1 MPAKEPQR
9 IKSISEFHRVKGL
22 PKPENPLISVVN
34 FDDLKAFARR
44 DELHLVYEFYSIAL
58 KKDFEGKIRYGQ
70 QQYDFD
76 EGVMIFMAPGQTLR
90 IELPNDRPAQ
100 HSGWLLLF
108 HPDFLWRTALAAGI
122 KQYHFFDYAVN
133 EALFLSEN
141 EELTITDILLH
152 IQQEYRKN
160 IDRLSQKILV
170 AQLDLLLSYAE
181 RFYQRQFITRKVSSH
196 QILNRLEN
204 LLNRYFDSED
214 ITLKGLPT
222 VRFIADGLHTSPDYL
237 SGLLKELTG
246 LNTQQHIHQR
256 LIEKAK
262 EKLSATNL
270 SVGEIAYQ
278 LGFEHPPSFSKL
290 FKAKT
295 SQSPLQFRQS
305 FN

>member
-22 PKPENPLISVVN
+22 PMPDHPLVSLVN
-34 FDDLKAFARR
+34 FGDMKTFARR
-44 DELHLVYEFYSIAL
+44 NELYLVYDFYSIAL
-58 KKDFEGKIRYGQ
+58 KRDFEGKMLYGQ

-90 IELPNDRPAQ
+90 IELPDGRPSP
-100 HSGWLLLF
+100 HTGWLLLF
-108 HPDFLWRTALAAGI
+108 HPDFLWHTSLATGI
-122 KQYHFFDYAVN
+122 KQYRFFDYTVN
-133 EALFLSEN
+133 EALFLSDG
-141 EELTITDILLH
+141 EEQTITGLLLQ

-160 IDRLSQKILV
+160 IDSLSQKILA

-181 RFYQRQFITRKVSSH
+181 RFYQRQFITRKAGNNQV
-196 QILNRLEN
+196 LNRFEN
-204 LLNRYFDSED
+204 LLTRYFDSGD
-214 ITLKGLPT
+214 IADKGLPT
-222 VRFIADGLHTSPDYL
+222 VRFIADSLHISPDYL

-246 LNTQQHIHQR
+246 LNAQQHIHQR

-262 EKLSATNL
+262 EKLSATSL

-295 SQSPLQFRQS
+295 SQSPLKFRQS

>member
-22 PKPENPLISVVN
+22 PMPEHPLVSLVN
-34 FDDLKAFARR
+34 FGDMKTFASRN
-44 DELHLVYEFYSIAL
+44 ELYLVYDFYSIAL
-58 KKDFEGKIRYGQ
+58 KRDFEGKMRYGQ

-76 EGVMIFMAPGQTLR
+76 GGMMTFMAPGQTLR
-90 IELPNDRPAQ
+90 IELPDGRPSP
-100 HSGWLLLF
+100 HTGWLLLF
-108 HPDFLWRTALAAGI
+108 HPDFLWHTPLAAGI
-122 KQYHFFDYAVN
+122 KQYRFFDYAVN

-141 EELTITDILLH
+141 EELTITGIMLQ
-152 IQQEYRKN
+152 IQLEYRKN
-160 IDRLSQKILV
+160 IDRLSQKILA

-181 RFYQRQFITRKVSSH
+181 RFYQRQFITRKPANH
-196 QILNRLEN
+196 QMLDRLES
-204 LLNRYFDSED
+204 LLTSYFDSGD
-214 ITLKGLPT
+214 IAHTGLPT
-222 VRFIADGLHTSPDYL
+222 VRFIADSLHTSSDYL

-246 LNTQQHIHQR
+246 LNTQQHIHQK

-262 EKLSATNL
+262 EKLSATSL

-295 SQSPLQFRQS
+295 SQSPLDFRQS